1 MYYGF
6 YYDWTYILVLIGV
19 VLSLLASS
27 TGERNICKIF
37 EDPQLFRDDRTRS
50 GRTDSQKKWNL

>member
-19 VLSLLASS
+19 VSQPARIIP
-27 TGERNICKIF
+27 GERNICKIF

-50 GRTDSQKKWNL
+50 GRTDSKKKWNL

>member
-6 YYDWTYILVLIGV
+6 YYDWTYTGTDRCGSQPARIVP
-19 VLSLLASS
+19 
-27 TGERNICKIF
+27 GERNICKIF
-37 EDPQLFRDDRTRS
+37 EDPQLFRNDRTRS

>member
-19 VLSLLASS
+19 VL
-27 TGERNICKIF
+27 
-37 EDPQLFRDDRTRS
+37 PQLFRDDRTRS

>member
-19 VLSLLASS
+19 VLSLFASS
-27 TGERNICKIF
+27 QVKGTFAKIF
-37 EDPQLFRDDRTRS
+37 EDPQLFGDDRTRS
-50 GRTDSQKKWNL
+50 GRTDSQEKWNL

>member
-19 VLSLLASS
+19 VLCIVP
-27 TGERNICKIF
+27 GERNICKIF
-37 EDPQLFRDDRTRS
+37 EDPQLFGDDRTRS
-50 GRTDSQKKWNL
+50 GRTDSQEKWNL